1 MSEMVDQS
9 SDWSRNLINP
19 LQGGAVETSALA
31 STSQRQHLNKG
42 FLNLKLM
49 EEEKTQEEMNFAMLL
64 TDDSEEKALELLNKT
79 VNINGVEMRCTVLAK
94 TVWFGVMR
102 MAELSNIKGITDERK
117 SYLCS
122 CIKEGLYCS
131 HIIMGFSKEKAE
143 IEAERWAKAYISD
156 KKKTA
161 GKAE

>member
-19 LQGGAVETSALA
+19 LQGGVAETSALA

-49 EEEKTQEEMNFAMLL
+49 EEKK
-64 TDDSEEKALELLNKT
+64 DVLELTTKT
-79 VNINGVEMRCTVLAK
+79 VNINGVEMRCTVLADA
-94 TVWFGVMR
+94 VWQGVKYMSEECLDKETSNGR
-102 MAELSNIKGITDERK
+102 RGYLYDRIKESAFYHYIILGCSKEEAKIMAEQDCVS
-117 SYLCS
+117 LC
-122 CIKEGLYCS
+122 KEAVSML
-131 HIIMGFSKEKAE
+131 EE
-143 IEAERWAKAYISD
+143 EA
-156 KKKTA
+156 KKKEA